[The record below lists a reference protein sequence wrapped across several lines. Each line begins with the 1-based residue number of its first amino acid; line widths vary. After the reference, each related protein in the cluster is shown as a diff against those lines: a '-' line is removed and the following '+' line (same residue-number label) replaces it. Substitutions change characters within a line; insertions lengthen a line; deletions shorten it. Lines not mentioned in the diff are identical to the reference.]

1 MRDARDSLTTLVV
14 VIDDGTEVVVGRM
27 DACRPDLALVAV
39 LARLDMAARR
49 HGWSLRVLGAPP
61 ELRGLVDF
69 CGLAG
74 VLALE
79 AIGQPELG
87 EELGVDE
94 VVEPADPSV

>member
-1 MRDARDSLTTLVV
+1 MRDARDSLTTVVV

-39 LARLDMAARR
+39 LARLNMAARR
-49 HGWSLRVLGAPP
+49 HGWSLRVLDAPP
-61 ELRGLVDF
+61 ELLGLVDL

-79 AIGQPELG
+79 AGRQPELG
-87 EELGVDE
+87 EQLGVDE
-94 VVEPADPSV
+94 VVEPADPPV

>member
-1 MRDARDSLTTLVV
+1 MREARDSLTTVVV

-39 LARLDMAARR
+39 LARLSMTARR
-49 HGWSLRVLGAPP
+49 HGWSLRVLDASP
-61 ELRGLVDF
+61 ELRGLVEL
-69 CGLAG
+69 CGLSG

-79 AIGQPELG
+79 TRRKPELG

-94 VVEPADPSV
+94 VVEPADPTL

>member
-1 MRDARDSLTTLVV
+1 MRDARDSLTTVVV

-39 LARLDMAARR
+39 LARLNMEARR
-49 HGWSLRVLGAPP
+49 NGWSLRVLDAPP
-61 ELRGLVDF
+61 ALRGLVEL
-69 CGLAG
+69 CGLSG

-79 AIGQPELG
+79 ARRQPELG

-94 VVEPADPSV
+94 VVKPADPPL